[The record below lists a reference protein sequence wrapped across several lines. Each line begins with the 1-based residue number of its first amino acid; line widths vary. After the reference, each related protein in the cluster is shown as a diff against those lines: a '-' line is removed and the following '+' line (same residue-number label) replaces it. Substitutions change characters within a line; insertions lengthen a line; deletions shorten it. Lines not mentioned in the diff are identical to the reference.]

1 MRLTRIRGWLRAAP
15 MAEVGRRHLLV
26 SLGALVLVV
35 GTSLPALAQPGDT
48 GPGAQVTSPPK
59 YRMPKVLPAQFT
71 SFAGDSIRAWA
82 RSAVPQA
89 RDRAALFASIQSLF
103 RMNARFADRVMKIYP
118 RNQLEWLVITDRADD
133 SLAVRLGPVLEAYSK
148 AYPEEL
154 LTAGRIA
161 FEDRI
166 ARIVGPPDRMLGLHF
181 VVLASYALAQAD
193 TLLTFGQVADIAGV
207 QDGAL
212 RSMQDWVQLY
222 HQVHNDVLSRHA
234 SHLNEEDWIL
244 LRLEDNCGNKGADV
258 WAMKEAY
265 VARIGV
271 DSTKTP
277 PEEQF
282 GHEYTIASRKCPGDQ
297 RVVYLD
303 MPLFQEVQKE
313 IYRRSNEPK
322 AQEGSKKPK

>member
-1 MRLTRIRGWLRAAP
+1 
-15 MAEVGRRHLLV
+15 MAEVGRRQLLV
-26 SLGALVLVV
+26 SLGALALVV
-35 GTSLPALAQPGDT
+35 GTSVPAFAQPGDA
-48 GPGAQVTSPPK
+48 GPGVQVTSPPK

-82 RSAVPQA
+82 RSAIPQA
-89 RDRAALFASIQSLF
+89 RDRAALFTSVQSLF
-103 RMNARFADRVMKIYP
+103 RMNARFADRVMMTYP

-133 SLAVRLGPVLEAYSK
+133 SLAVRLEPVLDAYSK
-148 AYPEEL
+148 AHPEEV

-181 VVLASYALAQAD
+181 VMLANYALAQAD
-193 TLLTFGQVADIAGV
+193 TLLTVGQVTDVAGV

-212 RSMQDWVQLY
+212 RSVQDWVQLY
-222 HQVHNDVLSRHA
+222 HQVHGDVVARHA

-244 LRLEDNCGNKGADV
+244 IRLEDNCGNKGADV
-258 WAMKEAY
+258 WAMKEMY
-265 VARIGV
+265 VAKVGV

-282 GHEYTIASRKCPGDQ
+282 GHEYTIASRKCPGDV
-297 RVVYLD
+297 RVVYFD

-313 IYRRSNEPK
+313 IYRRMNEPK
-322 AQEGSKKPK
+322 AQEGSKKPE

>member
-1 MRLTRIRGWLRAAP
+1 MRMTRIRGWLRAVP
-15 MAEVGRRHLLV
+15 MAGSGRRRLLV
-26 SLGALVLVV
+26 SLGALALVV
-35 GTSLPALAQPGDT
+35 GASAPALAQPGDA
-48 GPGAQVTSPPK
+48 GPGVHVTSPPK

-82 RSAVPQA
+82 RSAAPQA
-89 RDRAALFASIQSLF
+89 RDRAALFTSIQNLF
-103 RMNARFADRVMKIYP
+103 RMNVRFADRVAKIYP
-118 RNQLEWLVITDRADD
+118 RNQLEWLVITDRGDD
-133 SLAVRLGPVLEAYSK
+133 SLAVRLGSVLDAYSK
-148 AYPEEL
+148 AYPEEV

-161 FEDRI
+161 FEGRV
-166 ARIVGPPDRMLGLHF
+166 ARIVGPPDRMLGFHF
-181 VVLASYALAQAD
+181 VMLANYALAQAD
-193 TLLTFGQVADIAGV
+193 TLLTVGQVADVAGV

-222 HQVHNDVLSRHA
+222 RQVHNDVLSRHA

-244 LRLEDNCGNKGADV
+244 VRLQDNCGNQGADV
-258 WAMKEAY
+258 WAMKEMY
-265 VARIGV
+265 VAKVGV

-282 GHEYTIASRKCPGDQ
+282 GHEYTIASRKCPGDD

-313 IYRRSNEPK
+313 LYRRSKEPK
-322 AQEGSKKPK
+322 AKEGSK